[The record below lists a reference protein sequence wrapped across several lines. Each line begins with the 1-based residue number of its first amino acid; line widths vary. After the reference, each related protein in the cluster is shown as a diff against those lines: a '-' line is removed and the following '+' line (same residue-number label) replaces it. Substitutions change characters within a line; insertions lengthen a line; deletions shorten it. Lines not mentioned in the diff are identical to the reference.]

1 MKLAFNTWVYS
12 GFPVWVP
19 SYPLEEVIKRLA
31 RIGYDGIEIGA
42 AAPHAF
48 PDYLSA
54 DRRREIRH
62 VLDGEGHQGVE
73 HAARAG
79 WRRRLQRRFS

>member
-48 PDYLSA
+48 PDYLST
-54 DRRREIRH
+54 DRRRDRYPC
-62 VLDGEGHQGVE
+62 LADGTLPQ
-73 HAARAG
+73 AG
-79 WRRRLQRRFS
+79 TGGYA